1 MDELPNVT
9 PTMRARRAR
18 AHTFRERHAGALP
31 ALFEAEDHYRQGG
44 SKDVLIGEIESA
56 CRERPDLADEI
67 RDVFRWTEHDDSVE
81 WLGSK

>member
-9 PTMRARRAR
+9 ATMRARRNR
-18 AHTFRERHAGALP
+18 AHAFRERHANTFT

-44 SKDVLIGEIESA
+44 SKGALTGEIESA

-67 RDVFRWTEHDDSVE
+67 RDVFRWAEHDDSAD
-81 WLGSK
+81 LS